1 MRRRLRPSRT
11 TSRID
16 NGHSFNLDHE
26 RPPRQ
31 VSIQNG
37 GGNVGIFSKLKE
49 RSRLT
54 IPIVDAHHHLW
65 DLKAGRYP
73 SKQDQYDE
81 NFFLGDYR
89 KICRD
94 YLPTD
99 YADDL
104 VGFDIIG
111 SVHIQAGRAQHEQV
125 AETEWLET
133 MHAEYGLPSTVVG
146 HVTFIQ
152 PDCAEVLEGH
162 ARSPLMRGIRSRPVT
177 SPGPNA
183 SVAGAPGTMQD
194 DHWRRNFALL
204 EKHGMSWD
212 MRIPYWHLE
221 EGAEVA
227 RSFPGIPMVVNHTGL
242 PLDRSEDGLA
252 IWRRGLEALAN
263 CPNVVIKLSELGLP
277 HGKWDISSN
286 VRVVREAAS
295 IFGADRI
302 IFASNLPVASLST
315 NFGGIVD
322 VMVPALAEESKET
335 LEKFFFRNAIRF
347 YRIPFEAA
355 GSNPS

>member
-1 MRRRLRPSRT
+1 MSM
-11 TSRID
+11 
-16 NGHSFNLDHE
+16 
-26 RPPRQ
+26 
-31 VSIQNG
+31 
-37 GGNVGIFSKLKE
+37 FSTLKD
-49 RSRLT
+49 RSRLA

-73 SKQDQYDE
+73 AWQDRYDE

-94 YLPTD
+94 YLPAD
-99 YADDL
+99 YAADL
-104 VGFDIIG
+104 AGFDIIG
-111 SVHIQAGRAQHEQV
+111 SVHIQAGRAQNEQV

-133 MHAEYGLPSTVVG
+133 IHRQHGLPSVAVG

-152 PDCAEVLEGH
+152 PDCAAVLAGH
-162 ARSPLMRGIRSRPVT
+162 ARSALMRGIRSRPVT
-177 SPGPNA
+177 SSGPNA

-227 RSFPGIPMVVNHTGL
+227 RSFPGIPMVVNHAGL
-242 PLDRSEDGLA
+242 PLDRSEEGLA
-252 IWRRGLEALAN
+252 IWRRGLEAFAA
-263 CPNVVIKLSELGLP
+263 CPNIVIKLSELGLP
-277 HGKWDISSN
+277 HGKWDIPSN
-286 VRVVREAAS
+286 VRVVREAAA

-302 IFASNLPVASLST
+302 LFASNLPVSTLST
-315 NFGGIVD
+315 NFRGIVD
-322 VMVPALAEESKET
+322 VMLAGLAGQSTET
-335 LEKFFFRNAIRF
+335 LGKFFAGNAIRF
-347 YRIPFEAA
+347 YRIPVEAGLA
-355 GSNPS
+355 DRS